1 MSHSAPSEIKNF
13 LYSRQKAEEREK
25 DRQLLTAHGAYI
37 LSTLLINCL
46 RGGCADCVACFSGLA
61 YLPPNLKGVSSIKNT
76 GGSVVQIDTG
86 LLNEFVCASGYV
98 VLFR

>member
-1 MSHSAPSEIKNF
+1 MGVIVYRLDLVKTPTRTFKTTHKFAIYSQWEGGSGKGGLVLSHSAPSEIKNF

-46 RGGCADCVACFSGLA
+46 RGGG
-61 YLPPNLKGVSSIKNT
+61 N
-76 GGSVVQIDTG
+76 
-86 LLNEFVCASGYV
+86 
-98 VLFR
+98 